1 MGINRGGTGSFRR
14 KLRHADAHFSIK
26 EGQPPFEATLSAP
39 SPAVSVHQPAAMQ
52 LSFKPAR
59 LPFHG
64 THPAYQLIAR
74 WIGFAALALC
84 VGLYV
89 GLCLATPARAQD
101 PSLKFGEQLGP
112 VSGLPL
118 PRFVSLKSDRVNLRE
133 GPSRDHRTTW
143 VFQRAGLP
151 VEVTAEFDV
160 WCRIRDSEGTEGW
173 VLHSLLS
180 GRRTALVAP
189 WKKGDV
195 FTLRSQPSKDAS
207 AVADLQSGVIA
218 SIKSCDRTWCHVSG
232 EGFDG
237 YMPQVDLWGVYPNEK
252 ID

>member
-1 MGINRGGTGSFRR
+1 MQSSYSNAPAFHGHN
-14 KLRHADAHFSIK
+14 
-26 EGQPPFEATLSAP
+26 SAYRLF
-39 SPAVSVHQPAAMQ
+39 ARLIGFGYLVLCIG
-52 LSFKPAR
+52 LSFGAPA
-59 LPFHG
+59 
-64 THPAYQLIAR
+64 Q
-74 WIGFAALALC
+74 
-84 VGLYV
+84 
-89 GLCLATPARAQD
+89 AQD
-101 PSLKFGEQLGP
+101 ADLKFGEQMGP

-207 AVADLQSGVIA
+207 AIADLQSGVITN
-218 SIKSCDRTWCHVSG
+218 IRSCDGKWCHVGG

-237 YMPQVDLWGVYPNEK
+237 YMPQGELWGVYPNEK